1 MEQELPG
8 GTLFTDPHV
17 LECYSDDFTEEDPRT
32 PAAVAIPKSMD
43 DLRTIVSLAGQEGV
57 VVVPRCAGS
66 NVGGLTIPPEE
77 PGLVVDLSL
86 LSEIES
92 INEADMIAVIQPG
105 VTWMKL
111 SRTIQELD
119 PPLSFSYPLAPLH
132 ASVMAG
138 CTVDGLGSL
147 SLRHGTMSEMI
158 GGMEVLLPD
167 GQTVQ
172 TGMAAVFRDRPDRWL
187 SRAPLPD
194 MGGLFVGWQG
204 TTGIV
209 TRMSVQ
215 LWKMPPHR
223 ERYFILFDRLDEG
236 FETITGLSGRF
247 GLCDDLAGITWPAS
261 RFLFNVYGL
270 FPRDRGEAE
279 FFAYVDLGGFSREE
293 LEWKQLELSRMLGTD
308 RGARPGV
315 SVLKIGDL
323 VRIAPSLAVFAK
335 QPTTLS
341 FLIAHDFGGMTW
353 VGAYGPLSTFTESAR
368 SCMAVMESFGQL
380 PTLVSRP
387 MKGGHFDKK
396 DREQRLKIRTM
407 NEAMAES
414 LLEHGFVPYKP
425 PPWAW
430 KKLRARMTES
440 TLGLMDRM
448 RKAADPS
455 GIMNRGK
462 LVL

>member
-1 MEQELPG
+1 VTMARQG
-8 GTLFTDPHV
+8 D
-17 LECYSDDFTEEDPRT
+17 
-32 PAAVAIPKSMD
+32 AVI
-43 DLRTIVSLAGQEGV
+43 
-57 VVVPRCAGS
+57 VPRCAGS
-66 NVGGLTIPPEE
+66 NVGGLTIPPD
-77 PGLVVDLSL
+77 GQALVVELSL
-86 LSEIES
+86 LSKIES

-111 SRTIQELD
+111 SQTIHALD

-167 GQTVQ
+167 GRTVQ

-187 SRAPLPD
+187 TRAPLPD

-209 TRMSVQ
+209 TRMSIQ
-215 LWKMPPHR
+215 LWKLPPHR
-223 ERYFILFDRLDEG
+223 ERYFILFDSLDEG
-236 FETITGLSGRF
+236 FDRVIALSQRL
-247 GLCDDLAGITWPAS
+247 GLCDDLAGISWPAS
-261 RFLFNVYGL
+261 RFLFNVYGP

-293 LEWKQLELSRMLGTD
+293 LEWKQLELMRMLGAANGHER
-308 RGARPGV
+308 RGM
-315 SVLKIGDL
+315 SVVRIGDL
-323 VRIAPSLAVFAK
+323 VRLAPSLAVFSK

-341 FLIAHDFGGMTW
+341 FLISHSFGGMTW

-368 SCMAVMESFGQL
+368 SCMGIMESFGQL

-387 MKGGHFDKK
+387 MKGGHFGVLRFLTIFDKK
-396 DREQRLKIRTM
+396 DREQRMKIRAM

-430 KKLRARMTES
+430 KKLKARMSEP
-440 TLGLMDRM
+440 TLELMSRM
-448 RKAADPS
+448 RKAADPED
-455 GIMNRGK
+455 IMNRGK
-462 LVL
+462 LAL